1 MEQKQRFAEN
11 ERSDHI
17 AQALLGQAALSSS
30 QEWPASEQFLWFLAA
45 CA

>member
-17 AQALLGQAALSSS
+17 AQALLGQAALSI
-30 QEWPASEQFLWFLAA
+30 P
-45 CA
+45 